1 VVDNAWHLTTIDYDG
16 SQTPHPKSGM
26 KVRTSPSLV
35 ASEYVLRE
43 RDMVV
48 RKDWLRDDENRAP
61 RSACVLEYPDW
72 VSAFALTREGD
83 ALFVRQYRHGTREPD
98 LEIPGGWMRPDD
110 TSTEAAI
117 RRELREETGYAF
129 DTITPLVSVSPNPAT
144 HANRLHCFLAT
155 GGVPS
160 GALQPDADE
169 QIELERLPLASV
181 RSRLVSGALL
191 NNGHL
196 TCVFYALMR
205 LGMLDWT
212 DAVEPTHDGYR
223 GDPG

>member
-1 VVDNAWHLTTIDYDG
+1 MKDRAPPSVV
-16 SQTPHPKSGM
+16 
-26 KVRTSPSLV
+26 R
-35 ASEYVLRE
+35 SEYVLSE

-48 RKDWLRDDENRAP
+48 RKDWLRNDEANVL

-83 ALFVRQYRHGTREPD
+83 ALFVRQYRNGTREPG
-98 LEIPGGWMRPDD
+98 LEIPGGWMKPDD
-110 TSTEAAI
+110 ASPEAAI

-129 DTITPLVSVSPNPAT
+129 ETLTPLVSVSPNPAT
-144 HANRLHCFLAT
+144 HTNLLHCFLAT

-169 QIELERLPLASV
+169 QIDLERLPLASV
-181 RSRLVSGALL
+181 RSRLESGALL

-196 TCVFYALMR
+196 TCVFYALIR

-212 DAVEPTHDGYR
+212 VGMERTDGRDR
-223 GDPG
+223 GDSG

>member
-1 VVDNAWHLTTIDYDG
+1 
-16 SQTPHPKSGM
+16 M
-26 KVRTSPSLV
+26 KHRTLPSLV
-35 ASEYVLRE
+35 VSEYVLRE

-48 RKDWLRDDENRAP
+48 RKDWLRDDEAGVP

-72 VSAFALTREGD
+72 VSAFALTREGH
-83 ALFVRQYRHGTREPD
+83 ALFVRQYRNGTREPG
-98 LEIPGGWMRPDD
+98 LEIPGGWMKPDD
-110 TSTEAAI
+110 ASPEIAI

-129 DTITPLVSVSPNPAT
+129 DTLTPLVSVSPNPAT
-144 HANRLHCFLAT
+144 HTNRLHCFLAM

-169 QIELERLPLASV
+169 QIDLERLSLASV

-196 TCVFYALMR
+196 TCVFYALIR
-205 LGMLDWT
+205 LGALDWT
-212 DAVEPTHDGYR
+212 GAKERTDGRYR
-223 GDPG
+223 GDSG